1 MDYLHHYDGQKWKNE
16 LAVLYDVHSIP
27 ANLLIARK
35 GIVRAVNVRGTALMR
50 VAGALLREA
59 R

>member
-1 MDYLHHYDGQKWKNE
+1 MDYLHYFDGKKWKNE

-27 ANLLIARK
+27 ASLLVDRK

-50 VAGALLREA
+50 VAGALMPDTR
-59 R
+59 